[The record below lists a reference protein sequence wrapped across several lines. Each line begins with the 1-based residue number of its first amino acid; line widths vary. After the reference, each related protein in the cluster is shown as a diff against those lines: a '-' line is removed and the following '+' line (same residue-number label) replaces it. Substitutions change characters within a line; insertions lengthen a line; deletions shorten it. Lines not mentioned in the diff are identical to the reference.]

1 MSGDVIG
8 VGGLLLT
15 NIGVIIGIFK
25 YFNARINRVYERFD
39 EHKKEMADK
48 YVLKDLCKI
57 MHENSSSNL
66 NGLETRINN
75 SFNELKKEVK
85 DNFAVVIDLM
95 KKVS

>member
-15 NIGVIIGIFK
+15 NIGVIVGIFK

-39 EHKKEMADK
+39 EHKKTVENK
-48 YVLKDLCKI
+48 YVLKEMCKI

-66 NGLETRINN
+66 NGLEARINS

-85 DNFAVVIDLM
+85 DNFTVVIDLM